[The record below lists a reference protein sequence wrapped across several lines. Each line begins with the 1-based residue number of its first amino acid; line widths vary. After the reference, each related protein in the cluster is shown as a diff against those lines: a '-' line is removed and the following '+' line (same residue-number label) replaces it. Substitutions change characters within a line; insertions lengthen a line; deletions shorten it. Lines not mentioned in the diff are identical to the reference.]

1 MKQLR
6 VNVTNAVGLHARPAA
21 VFVSEAGRFASQV
34 RVRNVSR
41 NTPWVDAKSILSVLT
56 LGVEPQHEIEIM
68 ADGPDDTQA
77 AETLQQLI
85 ASDFAGKI

>member
-21 VFVSEAGRFASQV
+21 VFVGEAGRFASQI
-34 RVRNVSR
+34 RVRNVTR

>member
-21 VFVSEAGRFASQV
+21 VFVSEAGRFASQI
-34 RVRNVSR
+34 RVRNVTR